1 MDLASILRTLGG
13 LATVLGMLS
22 AALWLVRRYDIRLPG
37 RTGMARASRL
47 ELVERLPIDARRS
60 VALLRRDGREHLI
73 LIAPEGH
80 VILESAVVRD
90 AADFAAVAPVAE
102 AAPEVPQFR
111 AELAAVGQGFGTL
124 VERARDR
131 AVPLGDLFRRG
142 IAHLVALAR
151 RIRAVPFGALA
162 RSRIAGLAVIASRA
176 RARIRAQ
183 APIILRRPS
192 MQRLLV
198 RARDCAGEASRL
210 LEALAAPRTLVP
222 SVSGGQPQPQRQ
234 HIAPDTAARAR
245 ARPRVRPDAA
255 GFPPL
260 LKLMFERAA
269 TLTAPAPATPA
280 APPTPPPRSKPQ
292 RPPTRKPARKARAA
306 RKGLRHG

>member
-1 MDLASILRTLGG
+1 
-13 LATVLGMLS
+13 
-22 AALWLVRRYDIRLPG
+22 
-37 RTGMARASRL
+37 
-47 ELVERLPIDARRS
+47 
-60 VALLRRDGREHLI
+60 HLI

-111 AELAAVGQGFGTL
+111 AELAAVGQGVGTL

-131 AVPLGDLFRRG
+131 AVPLGDLTKRG
-142 IAHLVALAR
+142 IARVVTIVR
-151 RIRAVPFGALA
+151 RIRAVPVGDYALSGIA
-162 RSRIAGLAVIASRA
+162 RLVAIAKRA
-176 RARIRAQ
+176 RDRIRAQ
-183 APIILRRPS
+183 APIVLRRPS
-192 MQRLLV
+192 MQRLL
-198 RARDCAGEASRL
+198 AHAHEYAGEASRL

-269 TLTAPAPATPA
+269 TLTSPAPAIPA
-280 APPTPPPRSKPQ
+280 APPAPPPRSNPQ
-292 RPPTRKPARKARAA
+292 RPPTRKAARKARAA